1 VSGAAPRALE
11 DGPAVGPSA
20 AERELTIAW
29 RDPRASV
36 EQGRRLSGLEYMN
49 ALIAGGLPPP
59 PIARLMGFG
68 LESVSEGEAT
78 FRGEP
83 GEQHLNPIGSV
94 HAGFAATLLDS
105 AMGCA
110 VHATLPAGVGY
121 TTLELSVNLVRGIAP
136 DTGAVLCTG
145 RVLHAG
151 RRTATAEA
159 RLTQESTGKLLA
171 HAKTTCLVLR

>member
-1 VSGAAPRALE
+1 MIGDVTG
-11 DGPAVGPSA
+11 
-20 AERELTIAW
+20 ERELTIAW
-29 RDPRASV
+29 RDPYASI
-36 EQGRRLSGLEYMN
+36 ERGRELSGLEYMRR
-49 ALIAGGLPPP
+49 LIAGEFPPP
-59 PIARLMGFG
+59 PIAMLTGF
-68 LESVSEGEAT
+68 LLTEVSEGTAT
-78 FRGEP
+78 FRGLP

-110 VHATLPAGVGY
+110 VHTTLPAGVGY
-121 TTLELSVNLVRGIAP
+121 TTLELSVNLVRAITP
-136 DTGAVLCTG
+136 DTGQVVCTG

-159 RLTQESTGKLLA
+159 QLVQESTGKLLA

>member
-1 VSGAAPRALE
+1 MIGDVTTR
-11 DGPAVGPSA
+11 
-20 AERELTIAW
+20 RELNVTW
-29 RDPRASV
+29 RDPYAALENARDM
-36 EQGRRLSGLEYMN
+36 GGLDYMRR
-49 ALIAGGLPPP
+49 LIAGEFPPP
-59 PIARLMGFG
+59 PIAQLMGFT
-68 LESVSEGEAT
+68 LDSVDEGQAV

-110 VHATLPAGVGY
+110 VHTTLPAGIGY
-121 TTLELSVNLVRGIAP
+121 TTLELSVNLVRGITPA
-136 DTGAVLCTG
+136 TGTVVCEG

-159 RLTQESTGKLLA
+159 RLTAEAGGGLLA
-171 HAKTTCLVLR
+171 HAKTTCLILR